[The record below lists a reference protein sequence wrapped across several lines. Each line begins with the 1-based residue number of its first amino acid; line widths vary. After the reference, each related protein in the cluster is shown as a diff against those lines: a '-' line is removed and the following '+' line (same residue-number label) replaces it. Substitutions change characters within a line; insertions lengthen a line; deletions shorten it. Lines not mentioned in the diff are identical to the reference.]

1 MKPDNHQT
9 KYSSFDFFKEL
20 NGREMLHWIGTPCF
34 IQEISKMCRDRVTI
48 VTYDGQIFHEI
59 KSDDLES
66 VDPAEMALFI

>member
-1 MKPDNHQT
+1 MKPNNHQT
-9 KYSSFDFFKEL
+9 KNSIFDFFKEL